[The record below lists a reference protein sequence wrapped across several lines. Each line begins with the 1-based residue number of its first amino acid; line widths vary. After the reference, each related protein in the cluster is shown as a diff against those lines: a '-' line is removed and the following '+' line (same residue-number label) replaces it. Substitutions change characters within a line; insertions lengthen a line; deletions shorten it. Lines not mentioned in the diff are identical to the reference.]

1 MKGIKV
7 MEEYGMTEKEQATI
21 MIDIYTDLLR
31 IEKAEDKEK
40 ELNNQIRKAKAK
52 LEALGIVAE
61 NITID

>member
-7 MEEYGMTEKEQATI
+7 MEEYGMTEKEQAAI
-21 MIDIYTDLLR
+21 MVDIYTDLLR